1 MTEGAKS
8 RRQVLEDFVAAHPD
22 DAFAR
27 YGLAMECVRVGEQE
41 AAVGHFREL
50 LSAHPRYVAGY
61 FHFAQLL
68 ARLARVAE
76 AKEILSAGI
85 AAAKQA
91 GDAHAAEEMAAALA
105 ELG

>member
-8 RRQVLEDFVAAHPD
+8 RRQMLEQFVAAHPG

-27 YGLAMECVRVGEQE
+27 YGLAMECVRTGEHE
-41 AAVGHFREL
+41 TALGHFREL
-50 LSAHPRYVAGY
+50 LAAHPQYVVGY
-61 FHFAQLL
+61 FQYAQLL

-76 AKEILSAGI
+76 AKEIFSAGI

-91 GDAHAAEEMAAALA
+91 GDRHAAEEMAAALA

>member
-1 MTEGAKS
+1 M
-8 RRQVLEDFVAAHPD
+8 LEDFVAAHPG

-27 YGLAMECVRVGEQE
+27 YGLAMECARAGEHE
-41 AAVGHFREL
+41 AALRHFREL
-50 LSAHPRYVAGY
+50 LAAHPQYVTAY
-61 FHFAQLL
+61 FQCGQLL
-68 ARLARVAE
+68 ARLERAAE

-91 GDAHAAEEMAAALA
+91 GDTHAAEEMAAALA